1 MASITPVAVGQ
12 TPTAIP
18 LPAGV
23 TTALVLNSGAVD
35 VAVDDN
41 EACSIDPL
49 MGWRLQPGE
58 SFGVPVRSGVLYA
71 AAAGEGGQVTL
82 ELPEHEPED

>member
-1 MASITPVAVGQ
+1 MASITTVAVGE
-12 TPTAIP
+12 TPALIP

-23 TTALVLNSGAVD
+23 TTALVSNTGPVD

-71 AAAGEGGQVTL
+71 AAAAQGGQIAL
-82 ELPEHEPED
+82 ELPDDEPED